1 MVASDDNSIIT
12 DACHRPGL
20 MLSAYTSLIA
30 FPEQPREV
38 GLSPTFQRR
47 GNWGFER
54 TLDPAH

>member
-30 FPEQPREV
+30 FPEQPHEV
-38 GLSPTFQRR
+38 GLSPTFQR
-47 GNWGFER
+47 
-54 TLDPAH
+54 